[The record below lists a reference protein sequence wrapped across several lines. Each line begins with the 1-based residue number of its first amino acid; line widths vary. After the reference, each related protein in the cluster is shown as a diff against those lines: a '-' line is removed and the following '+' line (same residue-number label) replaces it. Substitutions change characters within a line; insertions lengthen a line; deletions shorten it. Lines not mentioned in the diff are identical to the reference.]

1 MKTAIYQAI
10 AHALNDLGV
19 EVLTFVPGYGAS
31 ETFQFYNELTMRN
44 LKISFHE
51 EVAYT
56 ISHGASIVGKRA
68 AVLMKSHG
76 LMKAANSVSDSLY
89 TEPTAGFVT
98 IIFDDKSGKHSDNIL
113 EITPVLEGMS
123 MPFIASGDKTIYED
137 IVNAFQESER
147 RKMPVAVVVDAL
159 SVKSETEFIPVQNLK
174 RNFSYERNIYSHVVS
189 PLLADYQYKLFIA
202 KKFNGN
208 LAALARPELPVIP
221 DSLTEKVKGGAL
233 KFIPFFDVFK
243 NIKRDITTGDTGS
256 SSAFAFPPYNCID
269 IITYMGGSIPLALG
283 AYLAGKKN
291 VWALTGDFSFISAG
305 NLGLLEAF
313 NREIPLKIVIFYNK
327 KAAATGNQ
335 PIHKKL
341 LRHILAGY
349 EKYLLSISN
358 PDDPFEID
366 AVLNEAAT
374 SNEMR
379 IIIVDYPEL

>member
-1 MKTAIYQAI
+1 MKATIYQAI

-19 EVLTFVPGYGAS
+19 EIVTFVPGYGAS
-31 ETFQFYNELTMRN
+31 ETFQFYNELTMRS
-44 LKISFHE
+44 LKMSFHE

-56 ISHGASIVGKRA
+56 ISHGASILGKRA
-68 AVLMKSHG
+68 AVLMKAHG

-89 TEPTAGFVT
+89 TELTAGFVT

-113 EITPVLEGMS
+113 EIAPILEGMS
-123 MPFIASGDKTIYED
+123 MPFITSRNETVYDD
-137 IVNAFQESER
+137 IVNAFFESER
-147 RKMPVAVVVDAL
+147 KKMPVAVIVDAL
-159 SVKSETEFIPVQNLK
+159 NTKLEIEFTPKQNLK

-202 KKFNGN
+202 KKLNGN
-208 LAALARPELPVIP
+208 LETVVRPELPFVP
-221 DSLTEKVKGGAL
+221 DSLTEKAKEGAL
-233 KFIPFFDVFK
+233 QYIPFFNVFK
-243 NIKRDITTGDTGS
+243 NIKRDIATGDTGS
-256 SSAFAFPPYNCID
+256 SSSFAFPPYNSID
-269 IITYMGGSIPLALG
+269 IVTYMGGSIPLAIG

-305 NLGLLEAF
+305 NLGLLGAF
-313 NREIPLKIVIFYNK
+313 NREIPLKVVIFYNK

-335 PIHKKL
+335 PIHRKL

-366 AVLNEAAT
+366 AVLHEALS
-374 SNEMR
+374 SNEMK
-379 IIIVDYPEL
+379 IIIVDY

>member
-1 MKTAIYQAI
+1 MKTTIYQAI

-19 EVLTFVPGYGAS
+19 EIVTFVPGYGAS
-31 ETFQFYNELTMRN
+31 DTFQFYNELTMRS
-44 LKISFHE
+44 LKMSFHE

-56 ISHGASIVGKRA
+56 ISHGASILGKRA
-68 AVLMKSHG
+68 AVLMKAHG

-123 MPFIASGDKTIYED
+123 MPFITSRNETVYDD
-137 IVNAFQESER
+137 IINAFLESEK
-147 RKMPVAVVVDAL
+147 RKMPVAVIVDAL
-159 SVKSETEFIPVQNLK
+159 NTKLEIEFTPKQNLK

-202 KKFNGN
+202 KKLNGN
-208 LAALARPELPVIP
+208 LEAVVRPELPIVP
-221 DSLTEKVKGGAL
+221 ESLTEKVKEGAL

-243 NIKRDITTGDTGS
+243 NIKRDIATEDTGS
-256 SSAFAFPPYNCID
+256 SSSFAFPPYNCID
-269 IITYMGGSIPLALG
+269 IVTYMGGSIPLAIG

-313 NREIPLKIVIFYNK
+313 NREIPLKVVIFYNK

-335 PIHKKL
+335 PIHRKL

-366 AVLNEAAT
+366 AVLHEAAS
-374 SNEMR
+374 SNEMK
-379 IIIVDYPEL
+379 IIIVDYLE

>member
-1 MKTAIYQAI
+1 MKTTIYQAI
-10 AHALNDLGV
+10 AYALNDLGV
-19 EVLTFVPGYGAS
+19 EIVTFVPGYGAS
-31 ETFQFYNELTMRN
+31 DTFQFYNELTMRS
-44 LKISFHE
+44 LKMSFHE

-56 ISHGASIVGKRA
+56 ISHGASILGKRA
-68 AVLMKSHG
+68 AVLMKAHG

-123 MPFIASGDKTIYED
+123 MPFITSRNETVYDD
-137 IVNAFQESER
+137 IINAFLESEK
-147 RKMPVAVVVDAL
+147 RKMPVAVIVDAL
-159 SVKSETEFIPVQNLK
+159 NTKLEIEFTPKQNLK

-202 KKFNGN
+202 KKLNGN
-208 LAALARPELPVIP
+208 LEAVVRPELPIVP
-221 DSLTEKVKGGAL
+221 ESLTEKVKEGAL

-243 NIKRDITTGDTGS
+243 NIKRDIATGDTGS
-256 SSAFAFPPYNCID
+256 SSSFAFPPYNCID
-269 IITYMGGSIPLALG
+269 IVTYMGGSIPLAIG

-313 NREIPLKIVIFYNK
+313 NREIPLKVVIFYNK

-335 PIHKKL
+335 PIHRKL

-366 AVLNEAAT
+366 AVLHEAAS
-374 SNEMR
+374 SNEMK
-379 IIIVDYPEL
+379 IIIVDYLE